1 VLLTLL
7 PVPGQARTRRPD
19 QAKTLGH
26 TFKKIHTKFRVAKFP
41 EHPRCRVGGVLVPYE
56 RKKERKKERMFIY
69 HLHTL
74 NSIVSTAS
82 T

>member
-1 VLLTLL
+1 MPTGGKAMLL
-7 PVPGQARTRRPD
+7 V
-19 QAKTLGH
+19 KN
-26 TFKKIHTKFRVAKFP
+26 FEI
-41 EHPRCRVGGVLVPYE
+41 E
-56 RKKERKKERMFIY
+56 RKKKERMFIY